1 MIYVMV
7 SSAESVQID
16 AAMADEISIQYD
28 ISSLDE
34 ALYQR
39 AWEGD
44 FKKSIGSTY
53 AANQEYLLPTLVT
66 DSEASSSFG
75 ISEISDSDKVE
86 WDIDAIESEMD
97 DFMDAAVDTSERGV
111 TPDIFPK
118 CGEYLLRTPRVTID
132 VTSQLSVT
140 PKDLILAKNYG
151 TTVLVLFALDRA
163 RKTTSISLRGQVSV
177 LSSCYALR
185 KKLERAHLYP
195 LWIKTAV
202 LGRPQSRYLGHLP
215 PTGRFVWAKRSFR
228 PREKA

>member
-151 TTVLVLFALDRA
+151 TNDRM
-163 RKTTSISLRGQVSV
+163 LRYKRIKNIYSWMSSM
-177 LSSCYALR
+177 LSSMEASHQL
-185 KKLERAHLYP
+185 
-195 LWIKTAV
+195 
-202 LGRPQSRYLGHLP
+202 
-215 PTGRFVWAKRSFR
+215 FVTDKGFVYVVPMRSDQR
-228 PREKA
+228 SASLVPDCSQRTSTKISPVRNIS